1 MTTIAA
7 QLQQTKAQLTHP
19 GSPFELTDIETNGL
33 NYKAYKNAPNTLPQ
47 LVAQSR
53 QLGEKTFLVYEGER
67 WSFQQFFQHVDA
79 LGHQLVNEFGIN
91 KGDRVAI
98 AMRNYPEWMT
108 AFIAIVSVGAI
119 AVPLN
124 SWGKAEELAYGLQ
137 NAGAKL
143 VFCDQQRLELLAPAL
158 EQQKA
163 KAILARPKGDQTPA
177 NAVLYNSLIETA
189 KDQTLPTVELLPED
203 PALILYTSGTTG
215 HPKGAISNHRSICQG
230 VFNFNYAGACAA
242 MTSPATIE
250 KMMAAGFEPAALLC
264 LPLFHVSGCH
274 SVFLFNLHTG
284 RKIVMMHKW
293 DADKALQLIESERVT
308 TLNGVPTM
316 TRQLMESPNFAKADT
331 SSLFSMGGGGA
342 ASPPQLMELIYEKK
356 PDAFAGTG
364 YGLTETNATGASST
378 GEAYRYQPRSCGTLS
393 PIVELQIRGEEGQV
407 LATGDTGEVWL
418 KGIALLQGY
427 WENPEATAE
436 SLQDGWFNT
445 GDIGYL
451 DDEGFLFLVDRAK
464 DMIIRGGENI
474 YAAEIEATV
483 LRCPGVEEV
492 AAFGVPHELLGEE
505 LAVVVHPKAGAQ
517 LAEDTIRAHVAE
529 SLAKFKV
536 PTYVSFS
543 DVELPKSATGKLLKK
558 HLRQAYIER
567 LQA

>member
-1 MTTIAA
+1 
-7 QLQQTKAQLTHP
+7 
-19 GSPFELTDIETNGL
+19 
-33 NYKAYKNAPNTLPQ
+33 
-47 LVAQSR
+47 
-53 QLGEKTFLVYEGER
+53 
-67 WSFQQFFQHVDA
+67 
-79 LGHQLVNEFGIN
+79 
-91 KGDRVAI
+91 
-98 AMRNYPEWMT
+98 
-108 AFIAIVSVGAI
+108 
-119 AVPLN
+119 
-124 SWGKAEELAYGLQ
+124 
-137 NAGAKL
+137 
-143 VFCDQQRLELLAPAL
+143 
-158 EQQKA
+158 
-163 KAILARPKGDQTPA
+163 
-177 NAVLYNSLIETA
+177 
-189 KDQTLPTVELLPED
+189 
-203 PALILYTSGTTG
+203 
-215 HPKGAISNHRSICQG
+215 
-230 VFNFNYAGACAA
+230 
-242 MTSPATIE
+242 
-250 KMMAAGFEPAALLC
+250 
-264 LPLFHVSGCH
+264 
-274 SVFLFNLHTG
+274 
-284 RKIVMMHKW
+284 
-293 DADKALQLIESERVT
+293 
-308 TLNGVPTM
+308 
-316 TRQLMESPNFAKADT
+316 
-331 SSLFSMGGGGA
+331 
-342 ASPPQLMELIYEKK
+342 
-356 PDAFAGTG
+356 
-364 YGLTETNATGASST
+364 
-378 GEAYRYQPRSCGTLS
+378 
-393 PIVELQIRGEEGQV
+393 